1 MKDEYILSGH
11 TLKILLALSFIL
23 LALVLWRSLRRLQ
36 TTSGNGYDWQDLLME
51 NGRPSRAA
59 HLMWGS
65 AVVMTWYFIYAAL
78 TDKMSDTL
86 YATYGGLCLAPT
98 IARLI
103 WNPSTPAPQSAAQTT
118 TTTTT
123 ETK

>member
-1 MKDEYILSGH
+1 MMMIDRYTFRVVFALLIILAVLMVWK
-11 TLKILLALSFIL
+11 TLHRMTAQPLSEN
-23 LALVLWRSLRRLQ
+23 
-36 TTSGNGYDWQDLLME
+36 TYDAQDLLME
-51 NGRPSRAA
+51 NGRASRAA

-65 AVVMTWYFIYAAL
+65 YAAMTWYFIYAAL
-78 TDKMSDTL
+78 TDKMSDVL
-86 YATYGGLCLAPT
+86 FGTYGTLCLAPT

-103 WNPSTPAPQSAAQTT
+103 WNPSMSPPTQAQTT